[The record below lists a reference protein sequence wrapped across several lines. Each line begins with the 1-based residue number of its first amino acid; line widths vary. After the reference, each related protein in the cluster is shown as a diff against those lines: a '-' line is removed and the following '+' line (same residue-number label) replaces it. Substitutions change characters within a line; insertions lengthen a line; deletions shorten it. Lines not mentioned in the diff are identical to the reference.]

1 MAIVQ
6 ASFITSTYNNDD
18 KFIYIYGLLIQ
29 SVIST
34 CKSNIT
40 RHLVTSYKKITKR
53 LYSTVKVLE
62 KNSFNRLFYP
72 NSVQILRN
80 VERLSIKKENK
91 NSLADMLIGT
101 VYI

>member
-6 ASFITSTYNNDD
+6 ASFITPTYNNDD

-40 RHLVTSYKKITKR
+40 HLVTSYKKITKR
-53 LYSTVKVLE
+53 LHSTIKVLE

-72 NSVQILRN
+72 NSVQVLRN

-91 NSLADMLIGT
+91 NSLVDMLIGT